1 MSVNFRFDLVPAR
14 TDGAGQL
21 VKNPAS
27 YSCPIGMNTLIA
39 TYGVYRKAPTVG
51 ELRYASRRAA
61 NFSQPHVLIASQY
74 ILDRRDY
81 VPYAVFTLLA
91 GEL

>member
-27 YSCPIGMNTLIA
+27 YICPVGMNTLIA
-39 TYGVYRKAPTVG
+39 TYGVYRKAPTTN

-61 NFSQPHVLIASQY
+61 NFAQPHVLIASQY
-74 ILDRRDY
+74 VLERRDFI
-81 VPYAVFTLLA
+81 PYAVFELLSA
-91 GEL
+91 ES